1 MNASPQFASYR
12 EQPILPPPPG
22 PLPAPIGLRDQPIE
36 QPMPHVHSAPVEPTQ
51 RMEASWQEPFLD
63 LRFPRE
69 FGTEAIQW
77 LRTNWQAPMLV
88 LTIPEEFA
96 IEGRA
101 ALAAMREHFQF
112 LRHGMSPEQVPES
125 RYIQQERSYQVLRE
139 DLVLKE
145 LKQLYLFEDPSALGA
160 FIGRNRF
167 RELLIEARDPLNAAF
182 GETAVRKL
190 RLVEDDEGYVTL
202 FCLVLVPGELEEAR
216 RALNSFDEA
225 WWLARSHEA
234 NGKLNFDF
242 ELI

>member
-12 EQPILPPPPG
+12 EQPILPPSPG
-22 PLPAPIGLRDQPIE
+22 SLPTPIGLRDQPIE
-36 QPMPHVHSAPVEPTQ
+36 QPMPRVHSAPVEPTQ
-51 RMEASWQEPFLD
+51 WMEASWQGPVLA
-63 LRFPRE
+63 LGFPRE
-69 FGTEAIQW
+69 SGAEAIQW
-77 LRTNWQAPMLV
+77 LRTNWQLPMLD
-88 LTIPEEFA
+88 LRIPEEFA

-101 ALAAMREHFQF
+101 ALAAIREQFQS
-112 LRHGMSPEQVPES
+112 LRHAMSPEQVPES
-125 RYIQQERSYQVLRE
+125 RHIQQEGSYQVVRE

-145 LKQLYLFEDPSALGA
+145 LKQLYVFEDPSAVGA

-234 NGKLNFDF
+234 SGKLNFDF